1 MKKLIQSLVLA
12 GVLAATGG
20 AAFAQMGDGM
30 MGHEGMPHRDLA
42 KMAQMHA
49 KHLADLKAKLKIT
62 ATQEAAWTTFTEAM
76 KPPTGMMGKH
86 PDRAEMDKLTTPER
100 IDKMRAM
107 HKERMSTVEAAMDK
121 RDEATKTF
129 YAALSAE
136 QKKIYDAENAKMG
149 MRGEGQH
156 RMHGGTD
163 TKPAPA
169 PVPKQ

>member
-1 MKKLIQSLVLA
+1 MKKLIQSLLMA
-12 GVLAATGG
+12 GVLAASGG

-30 MGHEGMPHRDLA
+30 KGHEGMPHRDLA
-42 KMAQMHA
+42 KMEQMHA

-62 ATQEAAWTTFTEAM
+62 ASQEAAWTTFTEAM
-76 KPPTGMMGKH
+76 KPPADMMGKH

-107 HKERMSTVEAAMDK
+107 HKERMATMEAAMDK

-129 YAALSAE
+129 YATLSAE
-136 QKKIYDAENAKMG
+136 QKKTYDAENAKMG
-149 MRGEGQH
+149 MRDKGQH
-156 RMHGGTD
+156 RMHGATD
-163 TKPAPA
+163 AKPA